1 MLWYRRGEKIVTRKY
16 SDSAVSP
23 VVGVMLMLVVV
34 IIIAAVVS
42 AFAGSSVNSQK
53 KAPQATIQGKFSVS
67 SGMEITHAGGDALAT
82 NELVF
87 TVRNSPVFGPN
98 LEQTTA
104 QILNKS
110 TIQDGKG
117 QWLDNGDGSTNVT
130 SFKSGDTLFINSTY
144 IRCDYLQ
151 PVIAPSGYKDAVSS
165 SKDQFTYTGTETQR
179 WGLCFKN
186 NDNLG
191 KTFYLDISDKKGN
204 LISRSEVTITS

>member
-1 MLWYRRGEKIVTRKY
+1 MTRKY
-16 SDSAVSP
+16 TERAVSP

-42 AFAGSSVNSQK
+42 AFAGSAVGSQK
-53 KAPQATIQGKFSVS
+53 KVPQATIQGKFSVAT
-67 SGMEITHAGGDALAT
+67 GMEITHAGGNALAT
-82 NELVF
+82 NDLVF

-110 TIQDGKG
+110 TIQDRTGL
-117 QWLDNGDGSTNVT
+117 WLDNGDGSTNVT

-144 IRCDYLQ
+144 IRCDWLQ
-151 PVIAPSGYKDAVSS
+151 PVIVPTNYESAIS
-165 SKDQFTYTGTETQR
+165 SKDEFTYTGGETQR

-186 NDNLG
+186 NDNIG
-191 KTFYLDISDKKGN
+191 KTFYFDISDKNGN
-204 LISRSEVTITS
+204 LISRSEVTIAS

>member
-1 MLWYRRGEKIVTRKY
+1 MKIKY
-16 SDSAVSP
+16 TDHAVSP

-53 KAPQATIQGKFSVS
+53 KIPQATVLGKFSVT
-67 SGMEITHAGGDALAT
+67 SGMEISHAGGNALAT
-82 NELVF
+82 NDLIF

-98 LEQTTA
+98 LEQVTA

-110 TIQDGKG
+110 IIQDGKG
-117 QWLDNGDGSTNVT
+117 QLLDTGDGSTKVT
-130 SFKSGDTLFINSTY
+130 SFKSGDTLFINSTN

-151 PVIAPSGYKDAVSS
+151 PGITPNDYYSGSSAIS
-165 SKDQFTYTGTETQR
+165 SKDTFTYTGTQTQL

-186 NDNLG
+186 NDNIG
-191 KTFYLDISDKKGN
+191 KTFYLDVSDKKGN